1 MTAPQDRGH
10 GQGQGDPARDRDRH
24 GWQPTMAHL
33 RAVTIAMAGALAAV
47 LWRRADLLVLASPF
61 AAVVAW
67 SLLTRPTATPA
78 LTAGIDD
85 HVLTEGDVTTWRAE
99 LAGADG
105 MDVVVAAMPPTGW
118 VDRRPASGVASGTA
132 VRGHATI
139 SVVVGSTRWGRR
151 TVDPVPVVATSA
163 WAAFRWTTVSPLA
176 SLTTL
181 PLATGFDARAAFH
194 PSDGLVGVNRS
205 VRAGEGS
212 EFASVRPFQPG
223 DRLRNINWPRSSRA
237 GALQVSATWA
247 DQDTHVVLVVD
258 ASSEVGRSEGIGGRP
273 SSLDTT
279 VRAAAAIAEH
289 YALRGER
296 VSLRVL
302 GSTSLPIVPAASGRA
317 HLRRVLEALTLIK
330 PPTGRAGRG
339 FDLRLLH
346 STGQVLAV
354 MLSPLV
360 TTDALD
366 AAVTIGRHGSTVAV
380 VDTLPAD
387 LGHRDVNAELAWR
400 IRLLERR
407 NELRAVQELG
417 VPVIRWRGP
426 DSLDAF
432 LRDVARRAQAPR
444 MRVR

>member
-1 MTAPQDRGH
+1 
-10 GQGQGDPARDRDRH
+10 
-24 GWQPTMAHL
+24 MAHL
-33 RAVTIAMAGALAAV
+33 RAATVAMVAALAAV
-47 LWRRADLLVLASPF
+47 VWRRTDLLVLASPF

-67 SLLTRPTATPA
+67 SLLTRPTSTPT
-78 LTAGIDD
+78 LTSGIDD
-85 HVLTEGDVTTWRAE
+85 HILTEGDATNWHAS
-99 LAGADG
+99 LDG
-105 MDVVVAAMPPTGW
+105 GDGTDVVVAAMPPTGW
-118 VDRRPASGVASGTA
+118 IDRRPPSGVASA
-132 VRGHATI
+132 AAAEGHATLSI
-139 SVVVGSTRWGRR
+139 AVGSTRWGRR
-151 TVDPVPVVATSA
+151 TVDPVTIVATSA
-163 WAAFRWTTVSPLA
+163 WAAFRWTAVSPLA

-181 PLATGFDARAAFH
+181 PRAAGFDARAAFH

-205 VRAGEGS
+205 VRPGEGS

-223 DRLRNINWPRSSRA
+223 DRLRNINWPRSTRA

-279 VRAAAAIAEH
+279 VRAAAAVAEH
-289 YALRGER
+289 YALKGER

-302 GSTSLPIVPAASGRA
+302 GATSVPIVPAASGRA
-317 HLRRVLEALTLIK
+317 HLRRILEALTMIT

-339 FDLRLLH
+339 FDPRLLH

-360 TTDALD
+360 TPDALD

-380 VDTLPAD
+380 VDTLPDD
-387 LGHRDVNAELAWR
+387 LGHRDSSAELAWR

-407 NELRAVQELG
+407 NELRSVQELG
-417 VPVIRWRGP
+417 IPVVAWRGP